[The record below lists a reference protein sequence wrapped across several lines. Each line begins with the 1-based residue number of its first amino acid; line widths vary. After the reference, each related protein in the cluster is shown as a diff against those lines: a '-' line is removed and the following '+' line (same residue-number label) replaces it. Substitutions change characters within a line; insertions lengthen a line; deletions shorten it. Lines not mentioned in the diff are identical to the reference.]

1 MTYEYV
7 CTSCH
12 HEWEAEQRISEPAL
26 DTCPSCGK
34 RSARRQVSGG
44 AGFILKGGG
53 WYADGYSSGGAS
65 ARKGSEGTTTSTVS
79 TGASTADSGSS
90 AASGGA
96 SSPAAKTGSESGK
109 AGAAG
114 ATSATSAKP
123 AAA

>member
-26 DTCPSCGK
+26 DSCPVCHQ
-34 RSARRQVSGG
+34 RTARRQVSGG

-65 ARKGSEGTTTSTVS
+65 AKKVAEGSTQ
-79 TGASTADSGSS
+79 ATATSS
-90 AASGGA
+90 AASSGSA
-96 SSPAAKTGSESGK
+96 SSSA
-109 AGAAG
+109 
-114 ATSATSAKP
+114 ATSPAVKPSSETGKVGSAGSSTATSAKP